1 MTATYQARG
10 AGQSAG
16 AGAARQPAENEGERD
31 RELPKPVWQALRAA
45 GLFSMWVPLA
55 LGGSEVDLETMVRV
69 VEELSRQDGSVGW
82 NMMIAGN
89 TSVLWALLA
98 PETAAAIIKEDPNT
112 VLAGTILAGH
122 GTATPAQGGYPVT
135 GRWPFAS
142 GCQQAD
148 WRVASC
154 NILDEAGTPRA
165 GPDGNLPHTPS

>member
-1 MTATYQARG
+1 MTATYQAEG
-10 AGQSAG
+10 LDK
-16 AGAARQPAENEGERD
+16 ARRLEPLVSRLRNDGERD
-31 RELPKPVWQALRAA
+31 RELPKPVWRAMRAA

-148 WRVASC
+148 WMVASC